1 MRPTPG
7 RIRFILQLISPWKR
21 RIAHALLGL
30 TFVSVTSL
38 LYPWLLKLM
47 VDRAGGR
54 GSSGATIDLLCLILL
69 GIFAASALVGYFQQ
83 VEMKTLGFLL
93 RNSVR
98 TRLYHSL
105 LDRPMSF
112 HRNAQVGELSAR
124 ATEDVGKLQN
134 LFSDLL
140 SPAYQNALFVAG
152 CLVLMAMLSPAAT
165 LMIIALVAAP
175 APFVFLLSR
184 RIRTLAVE
192 SRNDHASANAFLAES
207 LAGIRDIKAFVREK
221 LELRRYTTLLDRALG
236 TEVASSMLHVR
247 VNQAVYL
254 LVSGA
259 LLVIFYAGTRGTLV
273 PGWTIGNVIAF
284 YFYSYTM
291 TMAVLSI
298 GKIYLLFQD
307 FSAALGRITDL
318 MDRQPVQLPA
328 GASRHRVAGEV
339 TFDHVSF
346 SYDGTTEVLRDVDLT
361 IGSGEW
367 YLIAGPSGSGKS
379 TLASLLMGFHHPGR
393 GEILVDGIPLQ
404 AWDLGALRRQIGY
417 VGQEPVLIHGTLRE
431 NIVFSDSPVTA
442 EELSRAIDTSCL
454 ADLISSMPA
463 GLETIVGERGY
474 TLSGGQ
480 KARIAVARAIIH
492 DPPILV
498 LDEAN
503 AMLGSDLERRL
514 WKNLAR
520 ERQRK
525 TTIVFSHH
533 HQNLPRHVRT
543 VLLRDGLL
551 REFRRNGG
559 SPSSGR
565 PGRQV
570 PKEAA

>member
-1 MRPTPG
+1 
-7 RIRFILQLISPWKR
+7 
-21 RIAHALLGL
+21 
-30 TFVSVTSL
+30 
-38 LYPWLLKLM
+38 
-47 VDRAGGR
+47 
-54 GSSGATIDLLCLILL
+54 
-69 GIFAASALVGYFQQ
+69 
-83 VEMKTLGFLL
+83 
-93 RNSVR
+93 
-98 TRLYHSL
+98 
-105 LDRPMSF
+105 MSF

-404 AWDLGALRRQIGY
+404 AWDL
-417 VGQEPVLIHGTLRE
+417 
-431 NIVFSDSPVTA
+431 
-442 EELSRAIDTSCL
+442 
-454 ADLISSMPA
+454 
-463 GLETIVGERGY
+463 
-474 TLSGGQ
+474 
-480 KARIAVARAIIH
+480 
-492 DPPILV
+492 
-498 LDEAN
+498 
-503 AMLGSDLERRL
+503 
-514 WKNLAR
+514 
-520 ERQRK
+520 
-525 TTIVFSHH
+525 
-533 HQNLPRHVRT
+533 
-543 VLLRDGLL
+543 
-551 REFRRNGG
+551 
-559 SPSSGR
+559 
-565 PGRQV
+565 
-570 PKEAA
+570 